1 MNKTKFY
8 FLSFTWGLPLT
19 LVGLIVAA
27 VLLCRGKKPKKWGA
41 CYYFE
46 IDNKNMSGFNL
57 GIIFLTGKNPSVRT
71 RNHEHGHAIQNC
83 YLGVL
88 TPFIVHI
95 PSVIRFWYRVWLME
109 IGKRAKTP
117 YDAIWFERTATE
129 LGNKYAPMWN

>member
-19 LVGLIVAA
+19 LVGLLVAA
-27 VLLCRGKKPKKWGA
+27 VLLCMGKKPKKWGA

-46 IDNKNMSGFNL
+46 VGERWGGLNL
-57 GIIFLTGKNPSVRT
+57 GIIFLTSKHPSVHT

-83 YLGVL
+83 YFGVL
-88 TPFIVHI
+88 TPLMVHI
-95 PSVIRFWYRVWLME
+95 PSGIRYWYRVWMME
-109 IGKRAKTP
+109 LGKRVKTP